1 MPKQTA
7 ASVSS
12 DPMSKKIPVEQLTPG
27 MYIADLG
34 AGWMDHPFLRSSFAV
49 TDEATVAKIVGCGI
63 REVYI
68 DPSRGIDVANAPTK
82 VEVDQKLDQEMERIA
97 AEEPAPIRKVS
108 LQEEIG
114 HAKEVHEQA
123 NIIIHDMLNDVRL
136 GKQVS
141 VEKVEPVVAQITES
155 ILRNGGAML
164 SLCRIKDKDNY
175 TFQHSV
181 SVGTL
186 LIAFCR
192 AMDMSAEEIR
202 LAGVGGLL
210 HDAGKMKVPSEVLN
224 SPGKLSDDEFRVM
237 KDHVTQSKIILDQT
251 EGISPLSI
259 QVAYEHHERHDGT
272 GYPNKLKGDQISLLG
287 KMSAIVDVYDAITAD
302 RCYHKGLPAHEA
314 LRKLFEWSKFHFDP
328 VLVQH
333 FVKAVGIYPVGTL
346 VMLESGRIGLV
357 MEQAEGNLLQP
368 VIRVFFDSRGKLY
381 ITPREVDLSKPD
393 GHGGADK
400 IVSHETPEKWGID
413 ISKFM

>member
-1 MPKQTA
+1 
-7 ASVSS
+7 
-12 DPMSKKIPVEQLTPG
+12 MSKKIPVEQLTPG

-49 TDEATVAKIVGCGI
+49 SDEATVAKIIGCGL

-68 DPSRGIDVANAPTK
+68 DPSRGLDVAGAPTK
-82 VEVDQKLDQEMERIA
+82 VEVDEKLDKEMERIA
-97 AEEPAPIRKVS
+97 EEEPAPIRKVS
-108 LQEEIG
+108 YQEEAG
-114 HAKEVHEQA
+114 RAKEVHTQA
-123 NIIIHDMLNDVRL
+123 NVIIHGMLQDVRL
-136 GKQVS
+136 GKQVK
-141 VEKVEPVVAQITES
+141 VEQVEPVVAQITES
-155 ILRNGGAML
+155 ILRNGGALL

-210 HDAGKMKVPSEVLN
+210 HDIGKMKVPDDILN
-224 SPGKLSDDEFRVM
+224 SPNKLSDDEFRTM
-237 KDHVTQSKIILDQT
+237 KDHVTQSKLILDKT
-251 EGISPLSI
+251 DGVSLASI
-259 QVAYEHHERHDGT
+259 QVAYQHHERHDGT
-272 GYPNKLKGDQISLLG
+272 GYPNGLKGDGISQLG
-287 KMSAIVDVYDAITAD
+287 KMAAIVDVYDAITAD

-328 VLVQH
+328 LLVQH
-333 FVKAVGIYPVGTL
+333 FMRAVGIYPVGTL

-357 MEQAEGNLLQP
+357 MEQTEGNLLQP

-381 ITPREVDLSKPD
+381 ITPREVDLSKPE

-400 IVSHETPEKWGID
+400 IVSSETPEKWGID
-413 ISKFM
+413 VSKFM